1 MKYDFD
7 QVIDRRESKAI
18 KWEVKEN
25 ELPMWVA
32 DMDFMVAP
40 PIIEAL
46 RKRVEHGIF
55 GYTEGGKE
63 WYEACCN
70 FFRRRYG
77 WEIKQES
84 LLFSLGVV
92 PTLSSSVRA
101 LTEVGDEVVVMPP
114 VYNIFYNS
122 IRNSHRHIVEVP
134 LIEED
139 RRYAMDFTALEKAFA
154 SPKCKLCFFCNPG
167 NPVARIW
174 EKEEILTLIAL
185 AKKHGVI
192 ILSDEIHGQIT
203 RPGTSYVPFLTL
215 PGADEV
221 GYAAVSPTKCFN
233 MAGLHTSAIV
243 IPNETIRAKVNRQ
256 INTDEVAEP
265 NAFSC
270 VAAIAAWN
278 ESEDWLDEM
287 RSYVFAN
294 RDYAESF
301 IEKEIPELE
310 AYPGD
315 ATYLMWVNCSK
326 ITANAKDFLSF
337 LRSSTGLYL
346 SDGGIYGEGGQSF
359 LRMNL
364 ACPRSLLED
373 GLSRLKAGVK
383 AYIERDK

>member
-32 DMDFMVAP
+32 DMDFKVAP

-77 WEIKQES
+77 WQIKEES

-122 IRNSHRHIVEVP
+122 IRNSHRKIVEVP
-134 LIEED
+134 LVKKD
-139 RRYAMDFTALEKAFA
+139 RRYAMDFAALEKAFA
-154 SPKCKLCFFCNPG
+154 SPNCKLCFFCNPG

-174 EKEEILTLIAL
+174 EKEEILVLIAL

-294 RDYAESF
+294 RDYAESY

-315 ATYLMWVNCSK
+315 ATYLMWVNCGK
-326 ITANAKDFLSF
+326 ISANAKDFLSF

-373 GLSRLKAGVK
+373 GLRRLKAGVK
-383 AYIERDK
+383 AYIEQNK